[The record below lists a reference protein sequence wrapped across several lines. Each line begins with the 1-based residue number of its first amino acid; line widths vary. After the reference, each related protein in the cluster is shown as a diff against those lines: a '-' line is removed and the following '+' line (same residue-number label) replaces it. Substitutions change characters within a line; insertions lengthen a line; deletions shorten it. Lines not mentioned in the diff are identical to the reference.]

1 MSSVCYTP
9 PSQYDNRGAGH
20 TWTRSSQSCPSPLE
34 GWRLAAP
41 LLDRDLSR
49 LGYLPLLD
57 PDEAHYAEIT
67 REMMSAQEY
76 VVPLLD
82 GQPHIDKPVLFH
94 WIQAGSFRVLG
105 QTEFAAR
112 LPSAL
117 SAIAL
122 FLVTFWCGVR
132 LFGRETGE
140 RGALFLATI
149 PATFALASVGIFDM
163 LFTVC
168 LFGALATLCVS
179 AAEARPRLQYVAFL
193 LVAGAVLTKGPIA
206 IVLLSITALLC
217 LLHPKT
223 RAATLQLRWGQGA
236 GIVLAIA
243 APWFLTMWYRFGPRF
258 IDQYVL
264 YNNLSLFG
272 QPLYRSNRYP
282 FFYGRV
288 FLTGFLP
295 WSPILL
301 ARIVDIVRSRT
312 PIRSLHFGEFA
323 LCAWVVTVIG
333 FFSMSWFKL
342 DTYIFPAAPAM
353 CLLAANAWQQAT
365 DGEPETACVRGSLVL
380 ISILLALGGVG
391 VWIFLFRLNLPI
403 PSYAVIFPM
412 SLIVGGT
419 ALGVQLVRS
428 GWKPPAFG
436 LALIAPLIC
445 AYATVVAAGFPV
457 IDQARPTPEIA
468 RWLTHSEPRS
478 KEPLALY
485 RLERWKASL
494 RFYSGRTVVT
504 VETPRTCSASSTRI
518 LTLVS
523 CSASASRTTSP
534 SRASRSSRRTDAA
547 RYWGPKV
554 EVFAA
559 SAGAAFSSPS
569 ASTERRRMWR
579 PMRSPS

>member
-1 MSSVCYTP
+1 M
-9 PSQYDNRGAGH
+9 
-20 TWTRSSQSCPSPLE
+20 
-34 GWRLAAP
+34 
-41 LLDRDLSR
+41 LLCWIVIFWR

-67 REMMSAQEY
+67 REMMSAEEY

-168 LFGALATLCVS
+168 LFGALTALCVS
-179 AAEARPRLQYVAFL
+179 VVDRRPALQYVAFL

-223 RAATLQLRWGQGA
+223 RAATLQLRWGQGT

-258 IDQYVL
+258 VDQYVL

-272 QPLYRSNRYP
+272 RPLYRANRYP

-333 FFSMSWFKL
+333 FFSLSWFKL

-353 CLLAANAWQQAT
+353 CLLAAHAWQQAAE
-365 DGEPETACVRGSLVL
+365 GGPETSCVRGSL
-380 ISILLALGGVG
+380 LGGIG

-403 PSYAVIFPM
+403 PSYAVILPL

-419 ALGVQLVRS
+419 ALSVQLVRS

-436 LALIAPLIC
+436 LALIVPLIC

-504 VETPRTCSASSTRI
+504 VENPEDLQRFLDAHPEASVVLSERESYNLAIAGVPLVTTYKRSAVLGTEGRGLRRQRWGSV
-518 LTLVS
+518 LV
-523 CSASASRTTSP
+523 AVRH
-534 SRASRSSRRTDAA
+534 R
-547 RYWGPKV
+547 
-554 EVFAA
+554 
-559 SAGAAFSSPS
+559 
-569 ASTERRRMWR
+569 
-579 PMRSPS
+579 

>member
-1 MSSVCYTP
+1 MTTAVLVT
-9 PSQYDNRGAGH
+9 RGPARYRRSHLVLKAG
-20 TWTRSSQSCPSPLE
+20 
-34 GWRLAAP
+34 GW
-41 LLDRDLSR
+41 LLLCWIVIFWR

-82 GQPHIDKPVLFH
+82 GEPHIDKPVLFH

-117 SAIAL
+117 SAMAL
-122 FLVTFWCGVR
+122 FLMTSWCGVR

-168 LFGALATLCVS
+168 LFGSLATLSVS
-179 AAEARPRLQYVAFL
+179 AVESRPRLQYLAFL
-193 LVAGAVLTKGPIA
+193 LIAGAVLTKGPVA
-206 IVLLSITALLC
+206 LVLLWITALLC

-223 RAATLQLRWGQGA
+223 RSATLQLRWSQGI
-236 GIVLAIA
+236 GIVLVIA
-243 APWFLTMWYRFGPRF
+243 APWFLTMWYRFGTRF
-258 IDQYVL
+258 VDQYVL

-272 QPLYRSNRYP
+272 RPLYRTNRYP

-312 PIRSLHFGEFA
+312 AIRDLHFGEFVMY
-323 LCAWVVTVIG
+323 AWVVTVIG
-333 FFSMSWFKL
+333 FFSLSWFKL

-353 CLLAANAWQQAT
+353 CLLAAHAWQQAKE
-365 DGEPETACVRGSLVL
+365 DGSNRSWVRGSLLV
-380 ISILLALGGVG
+380 ISIALALGGVG
-391 VWIFLFRLNLPI
+391 LWIFLFRLNLPI
-403 PSYAVIFPM
+403 PSYAVILPV

-419 ALGVQLVRS
+419 ALSVQLVRS
-428 GWKPPAFG
+428 GWRPPAFG

-445 AYATVVAAGFPV
+445 AYGTVVAAGFPV
-457 IDQARPTPEIA
+457 IDQTRPTPEIA
-468 RWLTHSEPRS
+468 RWLTHAEPGS

-485 RLERWKASL
+485 RLERWKSSL
-494 RFYSGRTVVT
+494 RFYSGRPVFTI
-504 VETPRTCSASSTRI
+504 ETAEDLRNFLNAHP
-518 LTLVS
+518 
-523 CSASASRTTSP
+523 
-534 SRASRSSRRTDAA
+534 
-547 RYWGPKV
+547 
-554 EVFAA
+554 AA
-559 SAGAAFSSPS
+559 SVVL
-569 ASTERRRMWR
+569 TEREVYDLAITGVPLVATYRRSAVLGTEGRGLRRQRWGSVLVAVR
-579 PMRSPS
+579 GH

>member
-1 MSSVCYTP
+1 MTTAELVTP
-9 PSQYDNRGAGH
+9 GPARLNRAQVLWRAG
-20 TWTRSSQSCPSPLE
+20 
-34 GWRLAAP
+34 GW
-41 LLDRDLSR
+41 LLLCWIVIFSR

-258 IDQYVL
+258 VDQYVL

-272 QPLYRSNRYP
+272 RPLYRSNRYP

-333 FFSMSWFKL
+333 FFSLSWFKL

-353 CLLAANAWQQAT
+353 CLLAAHAWQQAA
-365 DGEPETACVRGSLVL
+365 DGGPETSCVRGSLLV
-380 ISILLALGGVG
+380 ISGLFVLGGVG

-403 PSYAVIFPM
+403 PSYAVILPL

-419 ALGVQLVRS
+419 ALSVQLVRS
-428 GWKPPAFG
+428 GWKPSAFG
-436 LALIAPLIC
+436 LALIVPLIC

-504 VETPRTCSASSTRI
+504 VENPEDLQRFLDAHPEASVVLSERESYNLAIAGVPLVTTYRRSAVLGTEGRGLRRQRWGSV
-518 LTLVS
+518 LV
-523 CSASASRTTSP
+523 AVRHH
-534 SRASRSSRRTDAA
+534 
-547 RYWGPKV
+547 
-554 EVFAA
+554 
-559 SAGAAFSSPS
+559 
-569 ASTERRRMWR
+569 
-579 PMRSPS
+579 